1 MQAFRRLDAT
11 PRSPQVV
18 AERLLA
24 AIGGGLSL
32 LKAIALIAR
41 GVPGPVSPPTI
52 PPIVDAGFILAYA
65 LVGTA
70 GLGVAFAWGA
80 GAGRAARLA
89 LAGLLA
95 LLLDASGITAAPWVL
110 PGVALLAA
118 GGLASTLGGA
128 DEGRELSGPLRAA
141 SWIAVGGGLLIQ
153 VAIGGPLLVVGLAV
167 PGYGVLG
174 LYAVWGLL
182 LALALRIRR
191 THPWLVPAIPP
202 VTFAVI
208 YRLLLLGG
216 EVFGWTA

>member
-1 MQAFRRLDAT
+1 MQAPRRLDAT

-18 AERLLA
+18 AARLLA
-24 AIGGGLSL
+24 AVGGGLSL

-52 PPIVDAGFILAYA
+52 PPIIDAGFILAYA
-65 LVGTA
+65 LVGAA
-70 GLGVAFAWGA
+70 GLGAALAWRA
-80 GAGRAARLA
+80 GDGRAGRLA
-89 LAGLLA
+89 LAGALG

-118 GGLASTLGGA
+118 AGVAYATGETGGR
-128 DEGRELSGPLRAA
+128 RERSGPLRAA
-141 SWIAVGGGLLIQ
+141 ARLAVGLGLLAQ
-153 VAIGGPLLVVGLAV
+153 VAVAVPFLAIGLAV

-174 LYAVWGLL
+174 LYAVWGLM
-182 LALALRIRR
+182 LALALRVRAP
-191 THPWLVPAIPP
+191 HPWLVPAIPP

-216 EVFGWTA
+216 EIFGWTA